1 MIKKQAKSKNFI
13 ISQHDDKTIE
23 IRVRNGKNM
32 KILREIAKEVGCE
45 LSEKWNTQDTGSKLI
60 DFLNKKQ

>member
-23 IRVRNGKNM
+23 IRVKNGKNH
-32 KILREIAKEVGCE
+32 KILREIAKEVGFE
-45 LSEKWNTQDTGSKLI
+45 LSKEWTTQQLGSKLI
-60 DFLNKKQ
+60 GFLKEK